1 MVHYPRTPENWLAT
15 RTGSNKPHFG
25 SLSLYGRL
33 YGLSQTK
40 VALYCFSF
48 ELPLVIVFRN
58 PRGKRETPTW
68 QSHVPAGIF
77 LRQLYRVSAFLLKT
91 TSSLR
96 NDNRGL
102 FYPPVNLSNLT
113 VSSRLGRPSPQ
124 MVSYHFLRQTRGHPD
139 TTTAVRSTLACD

>member
-1 MVHYPRTPENWLAT
+1 MRRPDHNISQKTRGKRHPTYAVVVAQLAEVVCA
-15 RTGSNKPHFG
+15 RFQPS
-25 SLSLYGRL
+25 
-33 YGLSQTK
+33 
-40 VALYCFSF
+40 LYCFSF
-48 ELPLVIVFRN
+48 ELPFVIVFRN